1 MSFKEIFD
9 KYSELDL
16 RTQIFSDFMFPIF
29 MDLLDLCEDT
39 EKRGI
44 TDKIKITTEQ
54 YNHYASYNVNNS
66 GASNYFANQQLER
79 FKKYGQCFIVVKPV
93 GNGATFQNTKL
104 GGECLVGD
112 GDEFSSVLI
121 NFCKERGVH
130 IVNHE
135 WKAIIIHASESI
147 IRDYK
152 LSKILD

>member
-1 MSFKEIFD
+1 MDFKEIFD
-9 KYSELDL
+9 KYSEIDL
-16 RTQIFSDFMFPIF
+16 RTQLFSDFMFPVF

-54 YNHYASYNVNNS
+54 YNHYASYNVSS
-66 GASNYFANQQLER
+66 GNYFANQQLER

-112 GDEFSSVLI
+112 GDKFSNVLL
-121 NFCKERGVH
+121 NFCKERSVH
-130 IVNHE
+130 IVNDD
-135 WKAIIIHASESI
+135 WKVIIIHTDESI
-147 IRDYK
+147 IRNYK
-152 LSKILD
+152 IDRVLG